1 MKKVF
6 AILLILAI
14 LIVPMS
20 LSVSA
25 EGALN
30 AEEQRILDALRGTV
44 TVDGVEFHIPENYVT
59 QAENYLK
66 THDVTKAEADEILGY
81 IDEGKEIVK
90 NSDLKKTSDLKVLP
104 QKDKE
109 AILALGKKA
118 SAVVEATLTYDGK
131 EVTIVANDT
140 GATLFDAAPIV
151 KTTGSDADFTVMAI
165 IASSVVVLLGAA
177 FVVSK
182 KIGLIK

>member
-6 AILLILAI
+6 AILLVIALLVI
-14 LIVPMS
+14 PMS

-30 AEEQRILDALRGTV
+30 AEEQRILDALKGTV
-44 TVDGVEFHIPENYVT
+44 TVNGVEFHIPDNYVT

-66 THDVTKAEADEILGY
+66 THDVTKAEADEVLGY

-104 QKDKE
+104 QKDKQ
-109 AILALGKKA
+109 AILDLGKKA

-131 EVTIVANDT
+131 EVTIVANNS
-140 GATLFDAAPIV
+140 GETLFDAAPIV
-151 KTTGSDADFTVMAI
+151 KTTGADSDFSVMAI
-165 IASSVVVLLGAA
+165 VISSVVVLLGAA
-177 FVVSK
+177 FAVSK

>member
-6 AILLILAI
+6 AILLTIAI

-20 LSVSA
+20 FGVSA

-30 AEEQRILDALRGTV
+30 AEELKILEALKGTV
-44 TVDGVEFHIPENYVT
+44 TVNGVEFHIPDNYVT

-66 THDVTKAEADEILGY
+66 THDVTKVEAEEILGY
-81 IDEGKEIVK
+81 IDEGKNIVK
-90 NSDLKKTSDLKVLP
+90 ESNLKSTSDLKVLP
-104 QKDKE
+104 QEDKQK
-109 AILALGKKA
+109 ILDLGKKA

-131 EVTIVANDT
+131 DVTIVANNS
-140 GATLFDAAPIV
+140 GETLFDAAPVV
-151 KTTGSDADFTVMAI
+151 KTTGADGFGLIAI

-177 FVVSK
+177 FVASK
-182 KIGLIK
+182 KLGLIK

>member
-6 AILLILAI
+6 AILLVIALLVI
-14 LIVPMS
+14 PMS

-30 AEEQRILDALRGTV
+30 AEEQRILDALKSTV
-44 TVDGVEFHIPENYVT
+44 TVDGVEFHIPDNYVT

-66 THDVTKAEADEILGY
+66 THDVTKAEADEIIGY

-104 QKDKE
+104 QKDKQ
-109 AILALGKKA
+109 AILDLGKKA

-131 EVTIVANDT
+131 NVTIVANDS

-151 KTTGSDADFTVMAI
+151 KTTGADGNFSMIAI

-177 FVVSK
+177 FVASK